1 MPSTVTKVYV
11 TIQCRSRNCASVGG
25 DDFCRT
31 HFDFYVRQIP
41 EPLGNNSTYAKICEM
56 TAPIPGDYA
65 RVTKT
70 VGIPVKGRFIA
81 LAFHN
86 QGSCSVIYSVI
97 VSYFF
102 CPEFTVTSGLVSL
115 PRSMA
120 PESNSEPVEG
130 RCVINAVH
138 YQGTVVLDCQS
149 DGFWNISSLQGS
161 CVCKEDME
169 NAGGECRGIS

>member
-1 MPSTVTKVYV
+1 
-11 TIQCRSRNCASVGG
+11 
-25 DDFCRT
+25 
-31 HFDFYVRQIP
+31 
-41 EPLGNNSTYAKICEM
+41 M

-102 CPEFTVTSGLVSL
+102 CPEFTVTSGLVFL

-130 RCVINAVH
+130 RCVIDAVH

-169 NAGGECRGIS
+169 NAGGECRGIPWPNSLAGFICLTYMQHSHRLRQALEQNLDHFFLHQYDHRS

>member
-1 MPSTVTKVYV
+1 M
-11 TIQCRSRNCASVGG
+11 
-25 DDFCRT
+25 
-31 HFDFYVRQIP
+31 RQIP
-41 EPLGNNSTYAKICEM
+41 EPLGNNSTYAKISEM

-149 DGFWNISSLQGS
+149 DGFWNISSLQL
-161 CVCKEDME
+161 CMQ
-169 NAGGECRGIS
+169 GGHGKCRRRMQRYIMTKFTSRFYLLNLHATRS